1 MAEAS
6 IFITGAGSGIGRATA
21 RYFSERGWFVGLYD
35 VNASAVAE
43 LAEELSG
50 PACHGQLDVTDA
62 AAFEA
67 AVADFGEHTGGQ
79 MTALFNCAGVMT
91 MGGLD
96 QVELADQVRTIRV
109 NFEAVVIG
117 IYAALPLLRHSPDA
131 VIVSMSSASAFYGVP
146 ELAVYS
152 ASKFAVRGLT
162 EGLSIE
168 LEREGIRVAD
178 IMPLYVNTPLV
189 TEQKNL
195 LASVDRLGNH
205 HSPEEIAELVWH
217 AVHGKRVHWVA
228 GWRLRILSQL
238 GRYLPF
244 LERPIMKRVSRRQ
257 R

>member
-1 MAEAS
+1 MAGAS

-21 RYFSERGWFVGLYD
+21 RLFAERGWFVGLYD
-35 VNASAVAE
+35 LNADAVEE
-43 LAEELSG
+43 LAGELNG
-50 PACHGQLDVTDA
+50 AACHSALDVTDA

-67 AVADFGEHTGGQ
+67 AVAHFGEHTEGR
-79 MTALFNCAGVMT
+79 MAVLFNCAGVMR
-91 MGGLD
+91 MGTLD
-96 QVELADQVRTIRV
+96 QVDLADQVRTIRV

-117 IYAALPLLRHSPDA
+117 IYCALPLLRETPDA
-131 VIVSMSSASAFYGVP
+131 MVLSMSSASAFYGVP

-189 TEQKNL
+189 TEQQNP
-195 LASVDRLGNH
+195 LASIDRLGTH
-205 HSPEEIAELVWH
+205 HRPEEIAELAWR
-217 AVHGKRVHWVA
+217 AVQGKRVHWVA

-238 GRYLPF
+238 GGFLPF
-244 LERPIMKRVSRRQ
+244 LKRPIMKRVSRR
-257 R
+257 

>member
-1 MAEAS
+1 MAGAS

-21 RYFSERGWFVGLYD
+21 RHFAERGWFVGLYD
-35 VNASAVAE
+35 LNAGAVEVLAAE
-43 LAEELSG
+43 LDGES
-50 PACHGQLDVTDA
+50 CHGALDVTDP

-67 AVADFGEHTGGQ
+67 AVSHFGQHTHGQ
-79 MTALFNCAGVMT
+79 MTVLFNCAGVMS

-96 QVELADQVRTIRV
+96 QVDLADQVRTIRV

-117 IYAALPLLRHSPDA
+117 IYAALPLLRKTPDA
-131 VIVSMSSASAFYGVP
+131 MVLSMSSASAFYGVP

-189 TEQKNL
+189 TEQKNPL
-195 LASVDRLGNH
+195 ESVDRLGKH
-205 HSPEEIAELVWH
+205 HSPEEIAELAWR

-228 GWRLRILSQL
+228 GWRLRILSQI

-244 LERPIMKRVSRRQ
+244 IERPIMKRVSAR
-257 R
+257 